1 MEKYLVGGAVRDKLL
16 GLEVKDQDWL
26 ITGATPE
33 YFLQLGYEQV
43 GADFPVFLH
52 PETKEEYA
60 LARTERKV
68 GAGYNGFETTFDPSV
83 TVEDDLKRR
92 DLTIN
97 AIAMDSEGNYIDPY
111 NGIEDLNNKV
121 LRHVS
126 EHFVEDPLR
135 VLRVARFM
143 ARYGDLGFTVH
154 PDTME
159 LMKQIGLNGELSHLT
174 AERVFKELEKV
185 FTEPNPSYFFKV
197 LKDSDTLQFVFP
209 EIDDLFGIPQP
220 EKHHPEIDTGIHVLM
235 VLDQAKKLAPDNFH
249 VMFAALTHDLGK
261 ATTPKDVLP
270 QHIGHEEAGV
280 KLVTEM
286 CERLKVPAYTKKLA
300 EFNCRY
306 HTQCHTSL
314 TLKEKTIY
322 DLYKSADAF
331 RNPQLF
337 KDFLLVCEADARGRT
352 GFENREYPQAE
363 YLDFIFERS
372 KYVDVQSIIAKGF
385 KNREI
390 ADKVEEQR
398 IYNIFK
404 YKAMHPLFLDKKAQ
418 EWKEVLQEPLKQKSD
433 VIFSCFKSLKVD
445 KDVDLLVACMEYLN
459 IKNDKFIQLAQK
471 ISEFKG
477 DIYLA
482 KGLKNIEIG
491 IAMNQDKLKEINDYL
506 SYKPSLKLR

>member
-1 MEKYLVGGAVRDKLL
+1 MKKYLVGGAVRDTLL
-16 GLEVKDQDWL
+16 GLEVKDKDWL

-33 YFLQLGYEQV
+33 YFLNLGYEQV

-68 GAGYNGFETTFDPSV
+68 GAGYNGFETTFDPTV

-97 AIAMDSEGNYIDPY
+97 AIAMDSEGNFVDPY
-111 NGIEDLNNKV
+111 GGVQDLNDKV

-143 ARYGDLGFTVH
+143 SRYGDLGFTVH

-159 LMKQIGLNGELSHLT
+159 LMKQIGINGELSHLT
-174 AERVFKELEKV
+174 SERVLKELEKV

-197 LKDSDTLQFVFP
+197 LKDCDTLKFVFP
-209 EIDDLFGIPQP
+209 EIDALFGIPQP

-235 VLDQAKKLAPDNFH
+235 VLDQAKKIAPNNFD

-261 ATTPKDVLP
+261 AITPKHVLP
-270 QHIGHEEAGV
+270 QHIGHEESGV
-280 KLVTEM
+280 ELVTEM
-286 CERLKVPAYTKKLA
+286 CERLKVSAYTKKLA

-306 HTQCHTSL
+306 HTQCHTAL

-322 DLYKSADAF
+322 DLYRAADAF

-337 KDFLLVCEADARGRT
+337 KDFLLACEADARGRT
-352 GFENREYPQAE
+352 GFENRDYPQAE
-363 YLDFIFERS
+363 FLDFVFEKS
-372 KYVDVQSIIAKGF
+372 KYVDVQPIIAQGY

-398 IYNIFK
+398 ISNIFK
-404 YKAMHPLFLDKKAQ
+404 NKSLHPLFLDKKAQ
-418 EWKEVLQEPLKQKSD
+418 EWKEVLQEPLKQKPD

-445 KDVDLLVACMEYLN
+445 KDTELLKACMSHLD
-459 IKNDKFIQLAQK
+459 IKNDKLVQLAEKVSQL
-471 ISEFKG
+471 KG
-477 DIYLA
+477 HIYLER
-482 KGLKNIEIG
+482 GLKNIEIG
-491 IAMNQDKLKEINDYL
+491 IAMNQDKLSLINNYL
-506 SYKPSLKLR
+506 SYKPTLKLR